1 MKKTIL
7 YLSSLILFLILFFL
21 FKQSINKNIE
31 TDIELRNESFI
42 YAEVEVLNGCGES
55 GVANLYTNFLRKND
69 FDVIEIKNADNFNF
83 TNTLLLVSNSNNNKV
98 ANKLAELLTIKEEN
112 IRIDKNIVWDFSII
126 IGKDYKNLKSFE
138 QIQKFYSLF

>member
-31 TDIELRNESFI
+31 TDVALRNESII

-55 GVANLYTNFLRKND
+55 GVANLYTNFLRKNN

-83 TNTLLLVSNSNNNKV
+83 TNTLLLVSNTNNK
-98 ANKLAELLTIKEEN
+98 AAKKLAELLTIKEEN
-112 IRIDKNIVWDFSII
+112 IKIDKNIVWDFSII

>member
-31 TDIELRNESFI
+31 TDVALRNESII

-83 TNTLLLVSNSNNNKV
+83 TNTLLLVSNANNKI
-98 ANKLAELLTIKEEN
+98 AKKLAELLTIKEEN

-138 QIQKFYSLF
+138 KIQKFYSLF

>member
-21 FKQSINKNIE
+21 FKQSINKNIG

-83 TNTLLLVSNSNNNKV
+83 TNTLLLVSNANNKI
-98 ANKLAELLTIKEEN
+98 AKKLAELLTIKEEN

>member
-7 YLSSLILFLILFFL
+7 YLSSLILFLILFVL
-21 FKQSINKNIE
+21 FKGSINKNIE

-69 FDVIEIKNADNFNF
+69 FII
-83 TNTLLLVSNSNNNKV
+83 LLP
-98 ANKLAELLTIKEEN
+98 
-112 IRIDKNIVWDFSII
+112 
-126 IGKDYKNLKSFE
+126 
-138 QIQKFYSLF
+138 

>member
-21 FKQSINKNIE
+21 FKQSINKNIG

-83 TNTLLLVSNSNNNKV
+83 TNTLLLVSNANNNKV

>member
-21 FKQSINKNIE
+21 FKQSINKNIG

-83 TNTLLLVSNSNNNKV
+83 TNTLLLVSNANNNKV

-126 IGKDYKNLKSFE
+126 IGKDYKNLKSFK